1 MKATAELHDAA
12 YRAWE
17 LKEYFEAA
25 SLFEAA
31 AQGGVGS
38 GRVALPLGCPGRKH
52 SVDCGQGFC
61 LWEGGNDVDAKPLLE
76 RVIRFDWKGG
86 RLWGD
91 RRDSDKAYCYLLG
104 SLANSGS
111 RDEFIRT
118 WRNACERGREIDI
131 RFPFSRPC
139 KRLMILASI
148 KVGYPEG
155 CAAILGICEES
166 DYQDFEPKL
175 ALELATQFVGSTNF
189 FPPSTP
195 TAGKSAKPCLW
206 KRMRSILGFGK

>member
-31 AQGGVGS
+31 ARVESEAAKLRSPWAVPDGS
-38 GRVALPLGCPGRKH
+38 ILSIAR
-52 SVDCGQGFC
+52 QGFC

-111 RDEFIRT
+111 RDEFI
-118 WRNACERGREIDI
+118 
-131 RFPFSRPC
+131 
-139 KRLMILASI
+139 
-148 KVGYPEG
+148 
-155 CAAILGICEES
+155 
-166 DYQDFEPKL
+166 
-175 ALELATQFVGSTNF
+175 
-189 FPPSTP
+189 
-195 TAGKSAKPCLW
+195 
-206 KRMRSILGFGK
+206 